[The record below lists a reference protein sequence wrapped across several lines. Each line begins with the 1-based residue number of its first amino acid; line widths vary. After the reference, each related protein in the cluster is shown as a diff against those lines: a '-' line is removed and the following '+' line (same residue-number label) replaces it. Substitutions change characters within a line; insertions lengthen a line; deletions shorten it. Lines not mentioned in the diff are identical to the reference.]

1 MLGRLINKD
10 QKIEKPLTSWYDL
23 SKKEAAKLEKEF
35 ISHDMGR
42 DASNAMHIC
51 IIIGVIILVIA
62 TIILEVLGII
72 KCLNPYNFTVM
83 ILFILSGVI
92 IVLSSTI
99 EYHKKFNSWLK
110 VKHNIIKK

>member
-10 QKIEKPLTSWYDL
+10 LKSEKPLISWYDL
-23 SKKEAAKLEKEF
+23 SKKETTQLEKEF

-42 DASNAMHIC
+42 YASNAMHIC

-62 TIILEVLGII
+62 TIILEVLSII
-72 KCLNPYNFTVM
+72 KCLNPYNFTTM
-83 ILFILSGVI
+83 ILFVLSGVI
-92 IVLSSTI
+92 IVVSSTI

-110 VKHNIIKK
+110 IKHNIIKK